1 VPSAVV
7 LSLITAARRSDA
19 AETASLLYIPWVY
32 TCGVGQVESKRQA
45 RINMRVSE
53 RQERVLRA
61 AAELSGETLTGFVLG
76 VATERAEQVLE
87 RANRVDLSAE
97 AFDRF
102 VAALDGPAEEMPVVR
117 RYARQ
122 RSPIPAP

>member
-1 VPSAVV
+1 
-7 LSLITAARRSDA
+7 
-19 AETASLLYIPWVY
+19 
-32 TCGVGQVESKRQA
+32 VGQVESKRQA

>member
-1 VPSAVV
+1 MS
-7 LSLITAARRSDA
+7 
-19 AETASLLYIPWVY
+19 
-32 TCGVGQVESKRQA
+32 QVESKRQA
-45 RINMRVSE
+45 RINMRVSG
-53 RQERVLRA
+53 RQERILRA

-97 AFDRF
+97 AFDQF
-102 VAALDGPAEEMPVVR
+102 VAALDEPVEEMPVVR
-117 RYARQ
+117 RYVRQ

>member
-1 VPSAVV
+1 MGH
-7 LSLITAARRSDA
+7 
-19 AETASLLYIPWVY
+19 AESTR
-32 TCGVGQVESKRQA
+32 KA

-87 RANRVDLSAE
+87 RANRVDLNAA

-102 VAALDGPAEEMPVVR
+102 LVALDAPAEEMPTVQ

-122 RSPIPAP
+122 RGPIPDR

>member
-1 VPSAVV
+1 M
-7 LSLITAARRSDA
+7 
-19 AETASLLYIPWVY
+19 Y
-32 TCGVGQVESKRQA
+32 TCGVGQVESKREA

-102 VAALDGPAEEMPVVR
+102 VAALDEPAEEMPVVR
-117 RYARQ
+117 RYARR